1 MILPY
6 GGKQDQEVYFI
17 NNIILVSSSLL
28 AGGLL
33 FATFRYKASNPNE
46 YIAKTGF
53 MVNNIEIFKKTVQWP
68 LQQIHFIDLTPQ
80 GYSFILHSMSKEKM
94 EFLLPCVFT
103 IGPKDDLQYLQNYSK
118 YLLFEDA
125 DKVTD
130 IIKGMIEGE
139 TRVLAANMSIEDI
152 FKNRT
157 EFKNSIVTNVEE
169 ELKKLGLT
177 VFNANIKE
185 LSDSAEGSKY
195 FKFLS

>member
-1 MILPY
+1 
-6 GGKQDQEVYFI
+6 
-17 NNIILVSSSLL
+17 
-28 AGGLL
+28 
-33 FATFRYKASNPNE
+33 
-46 YIAKTGF
+46 
-53 MVNNIEIFKKTVQWP
+53 
-68 LQQIHFIDLTPQ
+68 
-80 GYSFILHSMSKEKM
+80 M

-103 IGPKDDLQYLQNYSK
+103 IGPKDDIQYLQNYSK

-157 EFKNSIVTNVEE
+157 EFKNSIITNVEE